1 MLNDADATQL
11 AKIFASKMIA
21 RPDVKAVQ
29 LNNGEYRP
37 VHSKFTL
44 PDLIGHI
51 QGRAT
56 YGHYLVNEA
65 DQCKMFCFDIDLRK
79 VGMLPVSAAGTG
91 QSFFFQDQPLRE
103 YWGSRKPGAGRDFL
117 KLRMKMLANQL
128 ASAINKELE
137 IPTAVAYSGSKGVH
151 VYGFTGKTSA
161 TLARK
166 GAAIVLEAL
175 AYSSTGHWEIER
187 GNNFYKYVSANRA
200 DDPDTNYSQFGL
212 EVFPK
217 QDSVEGKE
225 KGLGNLL
232 RLPTGVN
239 LHSPK
244 RDRAFF
250 LDLRTA
256 LNDFSP
262 RDAVE
267 ALTTSNQWQ

>member
-1 MLNDADATQL
+1 M
-11 AKIFASKMIA
+11 MIS
-21 RPDVKAVQ
+21 RPEVKAVQ
-29 LNNGEYRP
+29 NSKGEYRP
-37 VHSKFTL
+37 VHEPFKL
-44 PDLIGHI
+44 PDLLDHI
-51 QGRAT
+51 SGNKT
-56 YGHYLVNEA
+56 YGHYLVNQS
-65 DQCKMFCFDIDLRK
+65 DNCKFFCFDIDMRK
-79 VGMLPVSAAGTG
+79 KGMLPLSANGAG
-91 QSFFFQDQPLRE
+91 QNLFFTEQPLRE
-103 YWGSRKPGAGRDFL
+103 YWGSRKPGASRDFL

-128 ASAINKELE
+128 ASSINRVLE

-151 VYGFTGKTSA
+151 VYGFTGKTTA
-161 TLARK
+161 TLARQ
-166 GAAIVLEAL
+166 GASIVMDEL
-175 AYSSTGHWEIER
+175 ARGKMGHWEIER
-187 GNNFYKYVSANRA
+187 GNNFYKYVSAGRA

-250 LDLRTA
+250 LDMRTA
-256 LNDFSP
+256 LTDFSP